1 MRDHDRP
8 GEERQA
14 GSPAWA
20 PPDEATLRSL
30 IDQVPV
36 TVYIDRLD
44 DISSNVYM
52 SPQLE
57 SELGYSTEEW
67 AVDEELLL
75 KVLHPEDR
83 ERVLTEHRRSRDTGE
98 PFCMEYRMVARDGP
112 STGSSTRRR
121 SFPTRRVRRSSITAS
136 SSTSPSAR
144 RRSRRSGTEK
154 SASARWWP
162 TFPARSSAAPTT
174 RTGRWSS

>member
-14 GSPAWA
+14 GSPAWT

-44 DISSNVYM
+44 AISSNVYM

-57 SELGYSTEEW
+57 SELGYTTEEW

-75 KVLHPEDR
+75 KVLHPNDR

-98 PFCMEYRMVARDGP
+98 PLRMDDTLVGPDG
-112 STGSSTRRR
+112 T
-121 SFPTRRVRRSSITAS
+121 
-136 SSTSPSAR
+136 
-144 RRSRRSGTEK
+144 
-154 SASARWWP
+154 
-162 TFPARSSAAPTT
+162 
-174 RTGRWSS
+174 